1 MVSIFENKSLRGF
14 PDEYGQHLTK
24 PSYRRPR
31 HRCVSSWSRWG
42 EFMPDDGWVTAIP
55 DPR

>member
-14 PDEYGQHLTK
+14 PDEYGPHLTK

-31 HRCVSSWSRWG
+31 RRWG